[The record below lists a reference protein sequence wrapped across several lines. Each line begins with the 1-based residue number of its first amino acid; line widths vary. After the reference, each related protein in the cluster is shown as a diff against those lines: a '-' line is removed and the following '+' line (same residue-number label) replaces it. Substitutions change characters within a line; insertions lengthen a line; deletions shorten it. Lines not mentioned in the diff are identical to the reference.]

1 MASGA
6 LVVGSANPPLNEVIQ
21 HGRNGL
27 LVPFNDIDRL
37 AGTLLDVLADPSA
50 YAAMAAEG
58 RATVAARYEVNR
70 AAEAFEA
77 LILSLQ
83 LLR

>member
-1 MASGA
+1 MI
-6 LVVGSANPPLNEVIQ
+6 GSANPPLNEVIQ
-21 HGRNGL
+21 HGHNGL
-27 LVPFNDIDRL
+27 LVPFNDPEDL
-37 AGTLLDVLADPSA
+37 AHTLLDVLADPPA
-50 YAAMAAEG
+50 YAAMAAAG

-77 LILSLQ
+77 LIRSLR